1 MIMVTIY
8 SNNEPDKSKRKYYT
22 ALIILASKLIF
33 TTPHDKW
40 IGDLTT
46 KDIRLKI

>member
-1 MIMVTIY
+1 MNPTKLKK
-8 SNNEPDKSKRKYYT
+8 NYT

-33 TTPHDKW
+33 TTPHDKQ

-46 KDIRLKI
+46 KNIRLKIQQKMD